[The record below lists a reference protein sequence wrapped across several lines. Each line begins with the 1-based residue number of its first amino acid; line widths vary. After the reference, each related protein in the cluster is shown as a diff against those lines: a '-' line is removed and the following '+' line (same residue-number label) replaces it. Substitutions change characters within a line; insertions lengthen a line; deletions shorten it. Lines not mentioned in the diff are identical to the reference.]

1 MDVEKL
7 FKEYHTWKRD
17 IGFFEFELSRFE
29 GVPYDDVIESLC
41 FSRPGGDKVQ
51 TSGISDKTGKAAIIY
66 RQVKERLD
74 DEWFE
79 FLIQKYQSIRDDME
93 FFEYA
98 IGQLSG
104 KLPEIIRDMVIAQ
117 LTWRELSGKYDVSET
132 MIAKYRK
139 KAISGL
145 TAIYQ
150 LREQTAGQ
158 YFLS

>member
-17 IGFFEFELSRFE
+17 IGFFEFELSRFD
-29 GVPYDDVIESLC
+29 GVPYDDVIGSLC
-41 FSRPGGDKVQ
+41 FSRPAGDKVQ

-74 DEWFE
+74 DEWFD

-104 KLPEIIRDMVIAQ
+104 KLPEIIRDMVIEQ

-139 KAISGL
+139 KAISEL

>member
-7 FKEYHTWKRD
+7 FKEYTNWKRD
-17 IGFFEFELSRFE
+17 IGLLEFELSRFQ
-29 GVPYDDVIESLC
+29 GVPYEDVIESLC
-41 FSRPGGDKVQ
+41 FSRPEGDRVQ

-74 DEWFE
+74 EEWFDY
-79 FLIQKYQSIRDDME
+79 LIERYKVISGDME

-104 KLPEIIRDMVIAQ
+104 KLPEVIWDMVIEQ
-117 LTWRELSGKYDVSET
+117 MTWRELSGKYDVSET

-139 KAISGL
+139 KAISEL
-145 TAIYQ
+145 TVIYQ
-150 LREQTAGQ
+150 LREQTAER
-158 YFLS
+158 YLLS

>member
-7 FKEYHTWKRD
+7 FKEYHIWKRD
-17 IGFFEFELSRFE
+17 IDFFEFELSRFE
-29 GVPYDDVIESLC
+29 GVPYDDVIGSLC

-51 TSGISDKTGKAAIIY
+51 TSGVSDKTGKAAIIY

-74 DEWFE
+74 DEWFD
-79 FLIQKYQSIRDDME
+79 FLIDKYKSIRDDIE
-93 FFEYA
+93 FFEFG

-104 KLPEIIRDMVIAQ
+104 KLPEIIRDMVIEQ

-139 KAISGL
+139 KAISEL

>member
-29 GVPYDDVIESLC
+29 GVPYDDVIGSLC

-104 KLPEIIRDMVIAQ
+104 KLPEIIRDMVIEQ

-139 KAISGL
+139 KAISEL

>member
-1 MDVEKL
+1 MDVENL

-29 GVPYDDVIESLC
+29 GVPYDDVIGSLC

-104 KLPEIIRDMVIAQ
+104 KLPEIIRDMVIEQ

-139 KAISGL
+139 KAISEL

>member
-1 MDVEKL
+1 MDIEKL
-7 FKEYHTWKRD
+7 FKEYHIWKRD
-17 IGFFEFELSRFE
+17 IDFFEFELSRFE
-29 GVPYDDVIESLC
+29 GVPYDDVIGSLC
-41 FSRPGGDKVQ
+41 FSRLGGDKVQ
-51 TSGISDKTGKAAIIY
+51 TSGVSDKTGKAAIIY

-74 DEWFE
+74 DEWFD
-79 FLIQKYQSIRDDME
+79 FLIDKYKTIRDDIE
-93 FFEYA
+93 FFEFG

-104 KLPEIIRDMVIAQ
+104 KLPEIIRDMVIEQ

-139 KAISGL
+139 KAISEL

>member
-17 IGFFEFELSRFE
+17 IEFFEFELSRFK
-29 GVPYDDVIESLC
+29 GVPYDDVIGSLC
-41 FSRPGGDKVQ
+41 FSRPSGDKIQ

-74 DEWFE
+74 EEWFE
-79 FLIQKYQSIRDDME
+79 FLIEKFQSIRDDID
-93 FFEYA
+93 FFEFA

-104 KLPEIIRDMVIAQ
+104 KLPEIIRDMVIGQ
-117 LTWRELSGKYDVSET
+117 MTWRELSGKYDVSET

-139 KAISGL
+139 KAISEL
-145 TAIYQ
+145 TAVYQ

-158 YFLS
+158 YFLG

>member
-7 FKEYHTWKRD
+7 FKEYHNWIRD

-29 GVPYDDVIESLC
+29 GVPYEDVIGSLC

-74 DEWFE
+74 DERFDY
-79 FLIQKYQSIRDDME
+79 LIKQYQFIRDEID

-104 KLPEIIRDMVIAQ
+104 KLPDIIRDMVIGQ
-117 LTWRELSGKYDVSET
+117 MTWRELSGKYDVSET

-139 KAISGL
+139 KAI
-145 TAIYQ
+145 AVYQ
-150 LREQTAGQ
+150 LREQTERQ

>member
-29 GVPYDDVIESLC
+29 GVPYDDVIGSLC
-41 FSRPGGDKVQ
+41 FSRPAGDKVQ

-104 KLPEIIRDMVIAQ
+104 KLPEIIRDMVIEQ

-139 KAISGL
+139 KAISEL

-150 LREQTAGQ
+150 LREQTVGQ

>member
-7 FKEYHTWKRD
+7 FKEYHMWKRD

-29 GVPYDDVIESLC
+29 GVPYDDVIGSLC

-51 TSGISDKTGKAAIIY
+51 TSEISDKTGKAAIIY

-79 FLIQKYQSIRDDME
+79 FLIKKYQSIRDDME

-98 IGQLSG
+98 IRQLSG
-104 KLPEIIRDMVIAQ
+104 RLPEIIRDMVIEQ

-139 KAISGL
+139 KAISEL
-145 TAIYQ
+145 TAVYQ
-150 LREQTAGQ
+150 LREQTEGQ